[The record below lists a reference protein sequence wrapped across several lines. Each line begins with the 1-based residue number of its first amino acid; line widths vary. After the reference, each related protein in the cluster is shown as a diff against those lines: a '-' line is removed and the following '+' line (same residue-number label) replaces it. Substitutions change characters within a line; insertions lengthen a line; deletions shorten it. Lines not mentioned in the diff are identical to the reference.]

1 MPLLP
6 SALSIAIRKAEIIS
20 VELTAM
26 GRPRGD
32 RYRPVNRCTPSFNL
46 PTDVCALMYA
56 ATIVKKTTQKR
67 VEIMAVQKWFTSAAI
82 AGFVMSAPA
91 VAQEVTAGTANEQL
105 TDIIVTAQRRAQN
118 LQDAPL
124 SVTALSAEALGERS
138 VVTIR
143 DVALNVPNTNAT
155 PGFLG
160 NPGDA
165 TFYIR
170 GIGQEDPSATRDA
183 GVGIYLDGV
192 YLGRSQGAALDTL
205 DVERIEV
212 LRGPQGTLY
221 GRNTIGGA
229 VNVITLAPDQQF
241 RLRAFVGAGSRSRL
255 EGKAYLNL
263 PILKDRVAMSIA
275 LSGRTQDGWGRSTT
289 TGQRLGDVRSVSGR
303 TKLGWTPT
311 DNLSVTLVGDF
322 IDFNGTGAPNILRS
336 FNPGITPVGIPLPS
350 PVALA
355 PQICA
360 EFCRDSAQGA
370 DVSNRSRSRG
380 VAGII
385 EWSAADLT
393 IKSITGNR
401 WLTQRDAFDTDA
413 SSFTTYDQQGFIDA
427 EQFSQELNVSGKA
440 FDRIDFL
447 LGGYYFLENVDQR
460 RPTNLGSFVDVA
472 NPATVS
478 APFVRFL
485 LNSKT
490 RVESYALFS
499 QVTVRFTDK
508 LSFTGGLRYTHEDKS
523 IVRGSQIDN
532 RAGGLGTSVIPPL
545 AATPPLLLPIA
556 SAPQSITYQP
566 MTWRAGLEWKATP
579 DIMVYGSAARGFR
592 SGGYNAQSTNP
603 TEDVAFLPE
612 TTTSYEFGVKTELFD
627 RALRLNFAGF
637 YTNYNEIQ
645 FLTFQGNFS
654 IIANAAQATIKGLE
668 LEFSTREFAG
678 FSFDGSVGYL
688 DARYSATG
696 PFLAAPSPT
705 NPTPRRLSTG
715 DPLPFASEWST
726 VVGAQYKVALEAS
739 GTVRARVD
747 LRYRSAY
754 GFFGNALI
762 ADRQPGYALVNMRL
776 TWTDAKERL
785 SVAAYGTNVFNQ
797 KYWLFGADQ
806 RNGFGVRTGVPA
818 PGAEFGVEANFR
830 F

>member
-1 MPLLP
+1 
-6 SALSIAIRKAEIIS
+6 
-20 VELTAM
+20 
-26 GRPRGD
+26 
-32 RYRPVNRCTPSFNL
+32 
-46 PTDVCALMYA
+46 
-56 ATIVKKTTQKR
+56 
-67 VEIMAVQKWFTSAAI
+67 MAVQRWLTSAAMASFI
-82 AGFVMSAPA
+82 VSAPA
-91 VAQEVTAGTANEQL
+91 VAQQSDAGAANEGL
-105 TDIIVTAQRRAQN
+105 TEIVVTAQKRTQN

-124 SVTALSAEALGERS
+124 SITALSAQALGERS

-229 VNVITLAPDQQF
+229 VNVVTLAPDQEL
-241 RLRAFVGAGSRSRL
+241 RVRAFAGAGSRSRL
-255 EGKAYLNL
+255 EGKAYANL
-263 PILKDRVAMSIA
+263 PILTDRLAMSIA

-303 TKLGWTPT
+303 SKLGWTPT
-311 DNLSVTLVGDF
+311 ENLSVTLVGDF
-322 IDFNGTGAPNILRS
+322 TNFNGTGAPNVLRG

-360 EFCRDSAQGA
+360 GFCRDSAQGA

-380 VAGII
+380 LAGVI
-385 EWSAADLT
+385 EWSVAD
-393 IKSITGNR
+393 IKIKAITANR
-401 WLTQRDAFDTDA
+401 WLSQRDAFDTDA
-413 SSFTTYDQQGFIDA
+413 SSFTTYDQKGFIEA
-427 EQFSQELNVSGKA
+427 EQFSQELNLSGNI
-440 FDRIDFL
+440 FDRVEFL
-447 LGGYYFLENVDQR
+447 VGGYYFIENVDQR
-460 RPTNLGSFVDVA
+460 RPTNLGSFVNVA
-472 NPATVS
+472 DPATAGS
-478 APFVRFL
+478 PFVTFL

-490 RVESYALFS
+490 RTESYALFS
-499 QVTVRFTDK
+499 QATVRLTDQ

-523 IVRGSQIDN
+523 IVRASQIDN

-556 SAPQSITYQP
+556 SAPQSVSYQP
-566 MTWRAGLEWKATP
+566 MTWRAGLEWKATR

-592 SGGYNAQSTNP
+592 SGGFNAQSTSP
-603 TEDVAFLPE
+603 AEDVAFLPE
-612 TTTSYEFGVKTELFD
+612 TTTSYELGVKSELFD

-637 YTNYNEIQ
+637 YTNYDDIQ

-654 IIANAAQATIKGLE
+654 IIANAAQARIKGLE

-696 PFLAAPSPT
+696 PFLAAPSLS

-726 VVGAQYKVALEAS
+726 AIGAQYKVAVDA
-739 GTVRARVD
+739 GGAVRARVD

-762 ADRQPGYALVNMRL
+762 ADRQPAYALVNMRL

-785 SVAAYGTNVFNQ
+785 SVAAYGTNVFDER
-797 KYWLFGADQ
+797 YWLFGADQ
-806 RNGFGVRTGVPA
+806 RDGFGVRTGVPA
-818 PGAEFGVEANFR
+818 PGAEFGVEANLR